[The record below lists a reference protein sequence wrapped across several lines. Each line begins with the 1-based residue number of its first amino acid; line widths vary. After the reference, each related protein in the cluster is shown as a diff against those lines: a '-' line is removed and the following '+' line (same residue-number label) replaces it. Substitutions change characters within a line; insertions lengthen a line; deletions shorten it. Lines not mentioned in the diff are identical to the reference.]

1 MFPLCVCCAWQS
13 IEVFERIQTQR
24 LHVANILLS
33 IVYVTTV
40 LFSSLLKSK
49 AIFEF
54 VTFLVIP
61 VNILEW
67 DNRTLHDS
75 VKAWQEYKA
84 LEKQT
89 AGNPELAEHT
99 AGRLRSIHSV
109 MDELGRDAGNWE
121 TSIKISKRRKTVRV
135 SD

>member
-1 MFPLCVCCAWQS
+1 M
-13 IEVFERIQTQR
+13 RQTLLVLATMVMDLVKELRR
-24 LHVANILLS
+24 LGSLENAGEEVANLDL
-33 IVYVTTV
+33 V
-40 LFSSLLKSK
+40 L
-49 AIFEF
+49 
-54 VTFLVIP
+54 V